1 MKANRTSRFWIA
13 LLAIACGLQV
23 FFCISY
29 LLRHNYN
36 WACDF
41 IYRYNEINCMH
52 DRIDPFD
59 IFERKIT
66 SEHFRGHDRPDKPDE
81 PEDSRRIVHAYPAWH
96 TPIFWWYGYTPKW
109 FCLAFLTIL
118 YVYSLSLA
126 CRWTSQKLAES
137 QTKDLAINLLFIVTM
152 TLYSFIGI
160 CHSMNYG
167 LLLLGCT
174 LLLCSAL
181 DSNHDIL
188 AGIIYS
194 FIMIKPQIG
203 VLLFFPLFFSRKY
216 KTIAVSITICLIE
229 TCFTA
234 CMLRK
239 SPIELILQIP
249 QIGAPFEKGY
259 LVESTMKII
268 GPIGQYIVMGIFI
281 CLAAGGSYLI
291 RNAKEAWIRF
301 LPAIAFIPFWTYSQP
316 HDWLVILPCYVFIL
330 NSKCKHQRIVEL
342 CFAAEFLRNLLL
354 YAHSQKWYAIGKE
367 GIITILFLAIVFSC
381 YLIVIMDYDENMR
394 IHNLFSKLSNFG
406 KIKCSPKT

>member
-1 MKANRTSRFWIA
+1 MKANKIA
-13 LLAIACGLQV
+13 ILWMLAIACGLQV

-29 LLRHNYN
+29 LLRHNNN

-52 DRIDPFD
+52 DGIDPFD

-66 SEHFRGHDRPDKPDE
+66 SENFRGHDRPDKPDE

-109 FCLAFLTIL
+109 ICLAFLTFL
-118 YVYSLSLA
+118 YICSLSLA
-126 CRWTSQKLAES
+126 CKWASLKLVGS
-137 QTKDLAINLLFIVTM
+137 QTKDHVVNLLFIIAM

-174 LLLCSAL
+174 LLLYSAL
-181 DSNHDIL
+181 DSNHEIL
-188 AGIIYS
+188 AGVIYS

-216 KTIAVSITICLIE
+216 KTIAFSITICLIE

-234 CMLRK
+234 YMLRK
-239 SPIELILQIP
+239 SPLELILQIP
-249 QIGAPFEKGY
+249 KIGAPFEKGY
-259 LVESTMKII
+259 LAESTMKIV

-281 CLAAGGSYLI
+281 CLDAGGSYLV

-316 HDWLVILPCYVFIL
+316 HDWLVIFPCYVFIL
-330 NSKCKHQRIVEL
+330 NSKRKYQRMVEL
-342 CFAAEFLRNLLL
+342 CFFAEFLRTLLL
-354 YAHSQKWYAIGKE
+354 FAHSQKWYAIGKE
-367 GIITILFLAIVFSC
+367 GIITFLFMAIAFSC
-381 YLIVIMDYDENMR
+381 YLIVIIDYSENMW
-394 IHNLFSKLSNFG
+394 IQKFSSKLTIFG
-406 KIKCSPKT
+406 KTKCKTIA